1 MPETR
6 RCQHCGRLIPPG
18 RDECPECSFQPTV
31 LRPFSRETLIAGT
44 FFLLVL
50 VFFVVGFATRT
61 FRARER
67 DLAEVWFERGEIYL
81 KGKQPDAALDS
92 YRTALRYSPDNSL
105 FKLRLAQALISANR
119 IGEAQ
124 SYLLNLWERDPQS
137 GPVNHALGRLSAEE
151 GDVGGAIRYY
161 HNAIYGVWPSAD
173 ENRRIALRLETYHF
187 LNSHAAAGLAEA
199 ELMALSAEVSHDA
212 EAHEQIGELLLADG
226 NYDHAL
232 KEFQLALDA
241 NPRLEPALAGAGEAS
256 FQIGQYSK
264 AHRYLTRA
272 VAVNVSDANARS
284 LLEATT
290 LVLALDPF
298 QASLSMEEKSQRT
311 ARAFQT
317 VMERLRD
324 CAGKPSVRL
333 GSTPTANDL
342 QNLYAHGLELTRQA
356 RESALARKPDAILST
371 MDFVF
376 RVEAAATKVCGPA
389 PGADRALEVIA
400 ERRGGPS

>member
-1 MPETR
+1 MTGV
-6 RCQHCGRLIPPG
+6 H
-18 RDECPECSFQPTV
+18 
-31 LRPFSRETLIAGT
+31 
-44 FFLLVL
+44 
-50 VFFVVGFATRT
+50 
-61 FRARER
+61 
-67 DLAEVWFERGEIYL
+67 
-81 KGKQPDAALDS
+81 
-92 YRTALRYSPDNSL
+92 
-105 FKLRLAQALISANR
+105 KL
-119 IGEAQ
+119 
-124 SYLLNLWERDPQS
+124 
-137 GPVNHALGRLSAEE
+137 
-151 GDVGGAIRYY
+151 
-161 HNAIYGVWPSAD
+161 
-173 ENRRIALRLETYHF
+173 
-187 LNSHAAAGLAEA
+187 
-199 ELMALSAEVSHDA
+199 
-212 EAHEQIGELLLADG
+212 AHEQIGELLLADG